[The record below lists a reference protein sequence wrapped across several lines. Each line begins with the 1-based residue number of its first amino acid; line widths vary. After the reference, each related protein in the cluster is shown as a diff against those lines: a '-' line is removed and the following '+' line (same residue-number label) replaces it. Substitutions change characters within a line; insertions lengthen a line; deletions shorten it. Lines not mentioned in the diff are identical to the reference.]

1 MCNSANSLRKTR
13 GIIMPENNTEGC
25 LAVIGIGPGS
35 DQHITPIALDA
46 IAASDTVIGYSTYI
60 RLVKHLVKGKNVIR
74 TGMTEEIHRAR
85 AAIEEARSGRKVC
98 LVSSGDAGVYGM
110 LSLVYQ
116 VLEEMNWK
124 EGDSPTLQVLPG
136 ISAINSCASL
146 IGAPLG
152 HDYCCISLSDLLTP
166 WPSIVRKI
174 ECAAEADFIIGF
186 YNPASGRRQ
195 RQIVKAK
202 EILMKF
208 RSGATPVSIIKSA
221 YRRQQEIVLSD
232 LANFLGYEIGMNSTV
247 IVGSTQT
254 YVYNGKMITPRGY
267 SNKYSWEG
275 DIHEGQT
282 KARSLNLEALTRK
295 ETEAND

>member
-1 MCNSANSLRKTR
+1 
-13 GIIMPENNTEGC
+13 MPENEITGC
-25 LAVIGIGPGS
+25 LTVIGIGPGS
-35 DQHITPIALDA
+35 DRHITPIALDA
-46 IAASDTVIGYSTYI
+46 IAAADTVIGYSTYI

-74 TGMTEEIHRAR
+74 TGMTEEIERAR
-85 AAIEEARSGRKVC
+85 AAIEEAKSGRKVC

-116 VLEEMNWK
+116 VLEEMEWK
-124 EGDSPTLQVLPG
+124 EGDSPVLEVLPG
-136 ISAINSCASL
+136 ISAINSCAAL
-146 IGAPLG
+146 VGAPLG

-195 RQIVKAK
+195 RQIVEAK

-208 RSGATPVSIIKSA
+208 RPGATPVSIVKSA

-232 LANFLGYEIGMNSTV
+232 LDNFLKYEIGMNSTV

-254 YVYNGKMITPRGY
+254 YIYDGKMITPRGY
-267 SNKYSWEG
+267 SNKYSWKGE
-275 DIHEGQT
+275 IHEGQT
-282 KARSLNLEALTRK
+282 KARSLDLEALAKRK
-295 ETEAND
+295 AEADD